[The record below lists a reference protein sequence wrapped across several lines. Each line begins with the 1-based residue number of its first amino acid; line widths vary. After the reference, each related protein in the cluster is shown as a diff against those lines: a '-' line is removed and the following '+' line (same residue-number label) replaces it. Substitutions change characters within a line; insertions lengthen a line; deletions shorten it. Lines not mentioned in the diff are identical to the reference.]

1 MLSRPGVLGLWFVL
15 LDPDEARSI
24 VSMARD
30 FWHGMKLLTQ
40 KIGEIQGDMGHFLT
54 PVNSRRCGKT
64 TSRSL
69 SETIGFQLFHI

>member
-30 FWHGMKLLTQ
+30 FWHGMKLLTH
-40 KIGEIQGDMGHFLT
+40 EIQGDMGHSLT